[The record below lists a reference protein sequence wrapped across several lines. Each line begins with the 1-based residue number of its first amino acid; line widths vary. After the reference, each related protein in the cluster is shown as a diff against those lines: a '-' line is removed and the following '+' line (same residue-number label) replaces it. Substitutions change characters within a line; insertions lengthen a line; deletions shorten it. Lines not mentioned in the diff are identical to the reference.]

1 MRLLFLTPQLPYPPQ
16 QGTALRNWGVI
27 SRLAARHE
35 IWLMSFDEEFPL
47 PSGERRNVPA
57 GGRVRGESP
66 LSQTCARIAAFPV
79 PPRSTQ
85 DRLRTLAASALPDMA
100 WRLWSPQFDSAFR
113 LWLRDHY
120 FDIVQVEGIELARY
134 LINATAAPLPRK
146 THFVFDDHNSE
157 YVLQKRTFEM
167 DARNPKRLHGAA
179 YSFVQWQRL
188 RAFERRALK
197 AANATLCVS
206 DQDAQSLKALEPSAN
221 PHVIY
226 NGIDVASYDPTP
238 NPSSLPLRSR
248 DVPPLGEGRRGGV
261 VVFTG
266 KMDFR
271 PNVNAMLWFAEEIW
285 PAVQQ
290 AHPAARLLIVGQ
302 KPSLRLDPLR
312 ADPSITLTGQV
323 DDVRPY
329 IAQADVYIA
338 PLLAGGGTR
347 FKLLEA
353 MAMRRAIVTTT
364 LGCEGFDVTSG
375 REMIVADSARDFA
388 GAVIELLRSEPHRRE
403 LGERAHTFVA
413 ATYDWSAIIPRLE
426 DVYRSLVNPR

>member
-16 QGTALRNWGVI
+16 QGTALRNWGMI
-27 SRLAARHE
+27 SHLAARHE
-35 IWLMSFDEEFPL
+35 IWLMSFDERPHPGPL
-47 PSGERRNVPA
+47 TLGEGVGA
-57 GGRVRGESP
+57 A
-66 LSQTCARIAAFPV
+66 CARVATFPV
-79 PPRSTQ
+79 PRRSMQ
-85 DRLRTLAASALPDMA
+85 DRLRTLAASSLPDMA
-100 WRLWSPQFDSAFR
+100 WRLWSPEFDSAFR

-120 FDIVQVEGIELARY
+120 FDVVQIEGIELARY
-134 LINATAAPLPRK
+134 LINATSAPLPRK

-197 AANATLCVS
+197 AANAALCVS
-206 DQDAQSLKALEPSAN
+206 GQDAQSLRALEPSADLR
-221 PHVIY
+221 VIY
-226 NGIDVASYDPTP
+226 NGIDVAAYANKQPTANTQQP
-238 NPSSLPLRSR
+238 T
-248 DVPPLGEGRRGGV
+248 

-285 PAVQQ
+285 PAVKQ

-302 KPSLRLDPLR
+302 KPSPRLDPLR
-312 ADPSITLTGQV
+312 AEPSITLTGQV

-364 LGCEGFDVTSG
+364 LGREGFDVTSG
-375 REMIVADSARDFA
+375 REMIVADGAQDFA

-403 LGERAHTFVA
+403 LGERAHSFVA
-413 ATYDWSAIIPRLE
+413 STFDWSAIIPRLE

>member
-16 QGTALRNWGVI
+16 QGTALRNWGLI
-27 SRLAARHE
+27 SHLAKRHE
-35 IWLMSFDEEFPL
+35 IWLMSFDERPHSPFGPQAPNPL
-47 PSGERRNVPA
+47 PEGEGVGA
-57 GGRVRGESP
+57 A
-66 LSQTCARIAAFPV
+66 CAQVATFPV
-79 PPRSTQ
+79 PQRSIQ
-85 DRLRTLAASALPDMA
+85 DRLRTLALSALPDMA
-100 WRLWSPQFDSAFR
+100 WRLWSPDFDAAFR
-113 LWLRDHY
+113 LWLRNHH
-120 FDIVQVEGIELARY
+120 FDIVQIEGIELARY

-167 DARNPKRLHGAA
+167 DAHNPKRLHGAA

-197 AANATLCVS
+197 AADAALCVS
-206 DQDAQSLKALEPSAN
+206 DQDAQSLKALESSAN

-226 NGIDVASYDPTP
+226 NGIDVAAYDPTP
-238 NPSSLPLRSR
+238 NPSSLPLRYR

-285 PAVQQ
+285 PAVKQ
-290 AHPAARLLIVGQ
+290 AHPATRLLIVGQ
-302 KPSLRLDPLR
+302 KPSPRLDPLR

-375 REMIVADSARDFA
+375 REMIVADSGQDFA
-388 GAVIELLRSEPHRRE
+388 GAVIEQLRSEPHRRE
-403 LGERAHTFVA
+403 LGERAHTFVS
-413 ATYDWSAIIPRLE
+413 ATYDWGAIIPRLE
-426 DVYRSLVNPR
+426 DVYCSLVGPR